1 MVHLKNGFIIPPCGL
16 NHFALIK
23 KWREDGRLLT
33 NSLPT
38 SNFLIK
44 LSVSTGKC
52 NGVNALSQ
60 FCMNLLVSKSHLIFY
75 IYFSGKW
82 SFYIP
87 PCGRSHFALI
97 KKWQEDGRLL
107 TNSLPTSNFLIKLNV
122 GTGYC
127 NGVNALSL
135 NLLITKHH

>member
-1 MVHLKNGFIIPPCGL
+1 MAHLKNGFIIPPCGR

-44 LSVSTGKC
+44 LNVGTGYC
-52 NGVNALSQ
+52 NGINALSQ
-60 FCMNLLVSKSHLIFY
+60 YCINLLISKCHLIFY
-75 IYFSGKW
+75 IYFSGKC

-87 PCGRSHFALI
+87 PCGHTHSVLN
-97 KKWQEDGRLL
+97 KKWREDGRLL
-107 TNSLPTSNFLIKLNV
+107 TNSLSTSNFLIKLNV
-122 GTGYC
+122 DTG
-127 NGVNALSL
+127 
-135 NLLITKHH
+135 